1 MIEIIP
7 FTHKINADIKAP
19 SSKGHTLRAF
29 FIAALAKGESIIK
42 EPLFAEDQTY
52 AIKSLE
58 NFGICFETKKE
69 KLIIKGTGG
78 KLELPRKNI
87 FIGNSGVTARFL
99 ASFAALSP
107 KGKIIIDG
115 VKRMRTGRPIQ
126 DLLNSLARL
135 GVKIKSI
142 PGTGCLPVEIEG
154 DSFNGGKSRLKGSI
168 SSQYFSSILISS
180 PYAKQ
185 NTTIEC
191 IGKMSSKPY
200 IDITIKMMKD
210 FGVRVKNYNYKK
222 FFVKAG
228 QKYIAR
234 EYKIEGDYTN
244 ASYFFTAAAVCKGKI
259 KIRNLK
265 LDSAQG
271 DKVFLDIL
279 KKMGCKIK
287 KEKEKITV
295 ISNGNLKPIKIDMN
309 SYPDLVPTLAVLCAF
324 IKGKSEILNIYHLR
338 FKECDRLKAV
348 ANELRKAGVNIKE
361 GKDRLIINGNP
372 DKLHSAQIE
381 CYNDH
386 RMAMAFSILGLKVP
400 GIVIKDEKCVRKSF
414 VDFYEVFKEIG
425 GRYKIL

>member
-7 FTHKINADIKAP
+7 LTHKIDADIKAP
-19 SSKGHTLRAF
+19 PSKGHTLRAF
-29 FIAALAKGESIIK
+29 FIAALAKGESITK
-42 EPLFAEDQTY
+42 EPLLAQDQIY

-58 NFGICFETKKE
+58 NFGVYFKAKKE
-69 KLIIKGTGG
+69 KLIIRGTGG
-78 KLELPRKNI
+78 KLALPRKNI

-126 DLLNSLARL
+126 DLLDALTQL
-135 GVKIKSI
+135 GIKVKSI
-142 PGTGCLPVEIEG
+142 PKTGCLPIEIQG
-154 DSFNGGKSRLKGSI
+154 DSFNGGKSRLNGSI
-168 SSQYFSSILISS
+168 SSQYFSSILISA

-200 IDITIKMMKD
+200 IDITVKMMKD
-210 FGVRVKNYNYKK
+210 FGVKVENYNYKK
-222 FFVKAG
+222 FFVKAR

-244 ASYFFTAAAVCKGKI
+244 ASYFFAAAAICKGKI
-259 KIRNLK
+259 IIRNLK

-271 DKVFLDIL
+271 DKIFLDIL
-279 KKMGCKIK
+279 KRMGCEIK

-295 ISNGNLKPIKIDMN
+295 ISNGNLKSIKIDMN

-324 IKGKSEILNIYHLR
+324 IKGRSEILNIYHLR
-338 FKECDRLKAV
+338 FKECDRIKAV
-348 ANELRKAGVNIKE
+348 ANELQKVGVNIKQ

-414 VDFYEVFKEIG
+414 VDFYKVFKKIK